1 MGRQEPDSTGEP
13 TTAPTVDQ
21 ADPASANG
29 ETGLGVRGAE
39 QQHEYSG
46 PSRLAE
52 HAWKP
57 GQSGNPLGR
66 PKGTGLTDRLRKI
79 LERDDGRAAQ
89 ALVEVAVR
97 EALKGDFRFWDRIY
111 DRMDGPVKQQIEAS
125 MVMAAKAI
133 DREAFDG
140 G

>member
-1 MGRQEPDSTGEP
+1 MDKQEPDSTQEP
-13 TTAPTVDQ
+13 TTVPTVDP
-21 ADPASANG
+21 ADLATTNG
-29 ETGLGVRGAE
+29 ETGLSVRDAG
-39 QQHEYSG
+39 QQPNYSG
-46 PSRLAE
+46 PAQLAE

-57 GQSGNPLGR
+57 GQSGNPKGR

>member
-1 MGRQEPDSTGEP
+1 MGRQKPDSTQEP
-13 TTAPTVDQ
+13 TTAPTGDP

-29 ETGLGVRGAE
+29 ETGLSASGAE
-39 QQHEYSG
+39 LTPRERATRNLI
-46 PSRLAE
+46 P
-52 HAWKP
+52 WKP
-57 GQSGNPLGR
+57 GQSGNPKGR